1 MTMQTILVPFDF
13 SEEAENAF
21 QFAQQLAT
29 KSQSKLKLV
38 HIVETPTT
46 QSFSTMGEMNLDS
59 AQLNQVY
66 MIELVEKRKGQLKEI
81 EEQHQNKPYK
91 FKTRLAF
98 GNPYAGISTEIA
110 DIKADLVIMGSKGT
124 SGLEELLIGSNTEK
138 VVRHAQ
144 CPVITV
150 KQPADADNIKK
161 IIFASD
167 FSEDSKTVIQH
178 IRVLQELLGAELS
191 LVKIN
196 TPSFFET
203 SRDSR
208 QKMETFIANHGLS
221 NTQAVI
227 YNSTSEEEGIIEYA
241 EEINADMIALATHGR
256 TGFMHLLSGSIAEDV
271 VNHAKRPVW
280 TMKIKK

>member
-1 MTMQTILVPFDF
+1 MHTILVPFDF

-21 QFAQQLAT
+21 RFAQQIAT
-29 KSQSKLKLV
+29 KTQGKLKLV

-66 MIELVEKRKGQLKEI
+66 MIELVEKRKNQLKEI

-110 DIKADLVIMGSKGT
+110 DIKADLVVMGSKGS

-138 VVRHAQ
+138 VVRHAK

-150 KQPADADNIKK
+150 KQPVDVDEIKK

-167 FSEDSKTVIQH
+167 FSEVNSRVIQH
-178 IRVLQELLGAELS
+178 IKSLQEVLGAELS

-203 SRDSR
+203 SKDSK
-208 QKMETFIANHGLS
+208 QKIGEFVAQHGLS
-221 NTQAVI
+221 NTQAVV

-241 EEINADMIALATHGR
+241 EEIQADMIAMATHGR

-271 VNHAKRPVW
+271 VNHARRPVW
-280 TMKIKK
+280 TMKITK

>member
-13 SEEAENAF
+13 SEEAQNALD
-21 QFAQQLAT
+21 FAQQLAELA
-29 KSQSKLKLV
+29 QCKLKLV
-38 HIVETPTT
+38 HIIEAPTT

-66 MIELVEKRKGQLKEI
+66 MIELVDKRKRQLEEI
-81 EEQHQNKPYK
+81 NKLHENKPYDFSTK
-91 FKTRLAF
+91 ILF
-98 GNPYAGISTEIA
+98 GNPYAGISTEIS
-110 DIKADLVIMGSKGT
+110 DIKADLVVMGSKG
-124 SGLEELLIGSNTEK
+124 SNGLEELLIGSNTEK
-138 VVRHAQ
+138 VVRHSV

-150 KQPADADNIKK
+150 KQPITAGGIKK

-167 FSEDSKTVIQH
+167 FSEENKEVIRR
-178 IRVLQELLGAELS
+178 IKSLQELLGAELS

-203 SRDSR
+203 SKDS
-208 QKMETFIANHGLS
+208 KIKIEAFVANHGLT
-221 NTQAVI
+221 NTQVVI
-227 YNSTSEEEGIIEYA
+227 YNSSSEEDGIIEYA
-241 EEINADMIALATHGR
+241 EEINADMIAMATHGR

-280 TMKIKK
+280 TMKIPK

>member
-1 MTMQTILVPFDF
+1 MYTILVPYDF
-13 SEEAENAF
+13 SEQAKHAF
-21 QFAQQLAT
+21 QFAQQLASKT
-29 KSQSKLKLV
+29 AGKLKLV
-38 HIVETPTT
+38 HIVEAPTT
-46 QSFSTMGEMNLDS
+46 QSFSTMGEINLDA

-66 MIELVEKRKGQLKEI
+66 MIELVEKRKKQLKEI
-81 EEQHQNKPYK
+81 EEQHQDKPYK
-91 FKTRLAF
+91 FKTRIAF
-98 GNPYAGISTEIA
+98 GNPYAGISNEITEIE
-110 DIKADLVIMGSKGT
+110 ADLVIMGSKGS

-138 VVRHAQ
+138 VVRHAK

-150 KQPADADNIKK
+150 KQAVNADEIKK

-167 FSEDSKTVIQH
+167 FSEVNDNLIQH
-178 IRVLQELLGAELS
+178 IKVLQEVLGAELS

-203 SRDSR
+203 SKDSR
-208 QKMETFIANHGLS
+208 TKINDFVAQHGLS
-221 NTQAVI
+221 NPQAVI

-241 EEINADMIALATHGR
+241 EEINADMIAMATHGR

-280 TMKIKK
+280 TMKITK

>member
-1 MTMQTILVPFDF
+1 MHTILVPYDF
-13 SEEAENAF
+13 SEQAEYAF
-21 QFAQQLAT
+21 RFAQQLAAKT
-29 KSQSKLKLV
+29 LGKLKLV

-66 MIELVEKRKGQLKEI
+66 MIELVEKRKRQLQEI
-81 EEQHQNKPYK
+81 EELHQNKPYK

-98 GNPYAGISTEIA
+98 GNPYAGISKEIA
-110 DIKADLVIMGSKGT
+110 EIKADLVIMGSKGS

-138 VVRHAQ
+138 VVRHAK

-150 KQPADADNIKK
+150 KQPVNVDDIKK

-167 FSEDSKTVIQH
+167 FSEVNGEVILR
-178 IRVLQELLGAELS
+178 IKALQELLGAELS

-203 SRDSR
+203 SKDSQ
-208 QKMETFIANHGLS
+208 QKIDRFVTQHGLS

-241 EEINADMIALATHGR
+241 GDINADMIAMATHGR

-280 TMKIKK
+280 TMKITK

>member
-1 MTMQTILVPFDF
+1 MHTILVPYDF
-13 SEEAENAF
+13 SEQAEYAF
-21 QFAQQLAT
+21 QFAQQVA
-29 KSQSKLKLV
+29 SKTMGTLKLV

-59 AQLNQVY
+59 APLNQVY
-66 MIELVEKRKGQLKEI
+66 MIELVEKRKKQLQEI
-81 EEQHQNKPYK
+81 EELHQNKPYR

-98 GNPYAGISTEIA
+98 GNPYAGISKEIA
-110 DIKADLVIMGSKGT
+110 EIKADLVIMGSKGS

-138 VVRHAQ
+138 VVRHAK

-150 KQPADADNIKK
+150 KRPVNVDDIKK

-167 FSEDSKTVIQH
+167 FSEVNGEVILR
-178 IRVLQELLGAELS
+178 IKALQELLGAELS

-203 SRDSR
+203 SKDSQ
-208 QKMETFIANHGLS
+208 QKIDQFVTQHLLS

-241 EEINADMIALATHGR
+241 GEINADMIAMATHGR

-280 TMKIKK
+280 TMKITK

>member
-1 MTMQTILVPFDF
+1 MQTILVPFDF
-13 SEEAENAF
+13 SEEAEYAF

-29 KSQSKLKLV
+29 KTMGKLKLV

-66 MIELVEKRKGQLKEI
+66 MVELVEKRKRQLQEI
-81 EEQHQNKPYK
+81 EEEHQNKPYG
-91 FKTRLAF
+91 FKTRISF
-98 GNPYAGISTEIA
+98 GNPYAGISSEIT
-110 DIKADLVIMGSKGT
+110 DIKADLVIMGSKGS

-138 VVRHAQ
+138 VVRHAS

-150 KQPADADNIKK
+150 KRPTHADQIKK

-167 FSEDSKTVIQH
+167 FSEDNRTVIQH
-178 IRVLQELLGAELS
+178 IKSLQELLGAELS

-203 SRDSR
+203 TKDSR
-208 QKMETFIANHGLS
+208 AKIESFITTHGLS

-241 EEINADMIALATHGR
+241 QEINADMIAMATHGR

-280 TMKIKK
+280 TMKITK

>member
-1 MTMQTILVPFDF
+1 MQTILVPFDF
-13 SEEAENAF
+13 SDEAQNAF
-21 QFAQQLAT
+21 DFAQQLAE
-29 KSQSKLKLV
+29 KAQGQLKLV
-38 HIVETPTT
+38 HVVEIPTA

-66 MIELVEKRKGQLKEI
+66 MIELVEKRKKQLEELKEK
-81 EEQHQNKPYK
+81 HQNKPYQ
-91 FKTRLAF
+91 FSTRISF
-98 GNPYAGISTEIA
+98 GNPYAGIANEIA
-110 DIKADLVIMGSKGT
+110 EIKADLVVMGSKGS

-138 VVRHAQ
+138 VVRHAS

-150 KQPADADNIKK
+150 KQPVKAIEIKK

-167 FSEDSKTVIQH
+167 FSEENRKIIQH
-178 IRVLQELLGAELS
+178 IKSLQQLLGAELI

-203 SRDSR
+203 SRDSTN
-208 QKMETFIANHGLS
+208 KIEEFVKIHGLT
-221 NTQAVI
+221 NAQASI
-227 YNSTSEEEGIIEYA
+227 YNSTSEEEGIIEFA
-241 EEINADMIALATHGR
+241 EQQNADMIAMATHGR

-280 TMKIKK
+280 TMKITD

>member
-1 MTMQTILVPFDF
+1 MQTILVPYDF

-29 KSQSKLKLV
+29 KTMGKLKLV

-59 AQLNQVY
+59 APLNQVY
-66 MIELVEKRKGQLKEI
+66 MIELVEKRKSQMKEI

-91 FKTRLAF
+91 FKTRIAF
-98 GNPYAGISTEIA
+98 GNPYAGISSEIA
-110 DIKADLVIMGSKGT
+110 DIKADLVIMGSKGS

-138 VVRHAQ
+138 VVRHAK

-150 KQPADADNIKK
+150 KQAINADDIKK

-167 FSEDSKTVIQH
+167 FSEDNRDVIRY
-178 IRVLQELLGAELS
+178 IKSLQELLGAELS

-203 SRDSR
+203 SKDSR
-208 QKMETFIANHGLS
+208 EKIDGFVTRHGLS

-241 EEINADMIALATHGR
+241 EEINADMIAMATHGR

-280 TMKIKK
+280 TMKITK

>member
-1 MTMQTILVPFDF
+1 MHTILVPYDF
-13 SEEAENAF
+13 SEQAENAF

-29 KSQSKLKLV
+29 KTMGKLKLV

-66 MIELVEKRKGQLKEI
+66 MIELVEKRKKQLQEI
-81 EEQHQNKPYK
+81 EELHQNKPYT

-98 GNPYAGISTEIA
+98 GNPYAGISSEIA
-110 DIKADLVIMGSKGT
+110 DRKADLVVMGSKGS

-138 VVRHAQ
+138 VVRHAK

-150 KQPADADNIKK
+150 KQPVNVDEIKK

-167 FSEDSKTVIQH
+167 FSEVNHEVIQH
-178 IRVLQELLGAELS
+178 IKSLQELLEAELS

-196 TPSFFET
+196 TPNFFET
-203 SRDSR
+203 TKDSR
-208 QKMETFIANHGLS
+208 QKIEEFVVKNGLN

-241 EEINADMIALATHGR
+241 EEINADMIAMATHGR

-280 TMKIKK
+280 TMKITK